1 MYAHYGRP
9 EDLQDL
15 RARGVEPAG
24 CLLLV
29 RVGAT
34 SFAQKV
40 RLPGPEGRPEGG
52 KHLRRVVRG
61 RKERASGL

>member
-15 RARGVEPAG
+15 KARGVEPAG

-29 RVGAT
+29 RVGVT

-40 RLPGPEGRPEGG
+40 RLGLGTMRGMHG
-52 KHLRRVVRG
+52 CADLTADLRVG
-61 RKERASGL
+61 SA

>member
-24 CLLLV
+24 RLLLV
-29 RVGAT
+29 RLGVI

-40 RLPGPEGRPEGG
+40 RVPGLGG
-52 KHLRRVVRG
+52 DGARRG
-61 RKERASGL
+61 RWELGKPEIG